1 LDKHPMGIRVSADT
15 GEATRRAPREPRLSH
30 LENETFGPTFAAPL
44 STRRLAQWYYPPPR

>member
-1 LDKHPMGIRVSADT
+1 MGIRVSADT